1 MLDPKL
7 GRCYTPYECKC
18 IYYYL
23 PINKIWY
30 PTYYIF
36 SEDVKNQSQEICF
49 EGKNVIVGYRSHQTC
64 LVGPSQQY
72 LIKN

>member
-1 MLDPKL
+1 MQYRSQNKEVVRMLDPKL

-36 SEDVKNQSQEICF
+36 SEDVKNQS
-49 EGKNVIVGYRSHQTC
+49 
-64 LVGPSQQY
+64 
-72 LIKN
+72 